1 MATYNGKVALITGAN
16 AGIGK
21 VTALE
26 LAKKGMRIIMAC
38 RNLETAKAAQESII
52 KESGNENVE
61 VKRLDLGSLTSV
73 NEFADEIV
81 SSVEKIDYLI
91 NNAGVMSLPFTLT
104 VDGFESHIGINHF
117 GHFLLTL
124 RLLDLVK
131 KADCARIVNVSS
143 MAGKAGKLRFDDIH
157 FSKGSYWSYTAYA
170 QSKLANML
178 FTFELAQRLADTNV
192 TAYAVH
198 PGVVDTPL
206 YRNQWSISKV
216 VMWPIKKLFMKTP
229 EQGAETTL
237 YCVLEEGI
245 EKLSGKYFADSKL
258 SSVPAKCENKDHA
271 LRLWN
276 LSMKTVGLSEG
287 GEE

>member
-1 MATYNGKVALITGAN
+1 MYYVILGAN

-117 GHFLLTL
+117 GHFLLTQIVHE
-124 RLLDLVK
+124 LL
-131 KADCARIVNVSS
+131 
-143 MAGKAGKLRFDDIH
+143 M
-157 FSKGSYWSYTAYA
+157 
-170 QSKLANML
+170 
-178 FTFELAQRLADTNV
+178 
-192 TAYAVH
+192 
-198 PGVVDTPL
+198 
-206 YRNQWSISKV
+206 
-216 VMWPIKKLFMKTP
+216 
-229 EQGAETTL
+229 
-237 YCVLEEGI
+237 
-245 EKLSGKYFADSKL
+245 
-258 SSVPAKCENKDHA
+258 
-271 LRLWN
+271 
-276 LSMKTVGLSEG
+276 
-287 GEE
+287 